1 MLCTVINTL
10 WSILFIGIYIYFII
24 LHIIMSP
31 NIFNNWITPDM
42 KTKKIIEEQSKH
54 IKRLEKELS
63 FVIEKIS
70 NED

>member
-1 MLCTVINTL
+1 
-10 WSILFIGIYIYFII
+10 
-24 LHIIMSP
+24 MSP